1 MRELLRIWSRPKLYL
16 VLVLLCVMN
25 LALFAGFCQTQ
36 ADQNAYTEE
45 TTAKETAAYLESG
58 YAEYLAYVSKQS
70 STQSILGTL
79 GKQSDF
85 IRRNREQT
93 ISDYAALEGIVLQA
107 GEDDGVNALL
117 SYTTTD
123 FLLLIAPLLL
133 IMEFVTVQHSACGAL
148 IHSTQKG
155 RVSLLLW
162 RMLSLL
168 LLSALSAALLWGS
181 NAAYTGIFFGD
192 PVYHRAVQSIPAFQ
206 HCTLPI
212 SVGGFLLLWGLL
224 KTAAVFCISVIL
236 WLVLSVCQQALAA
249 LMIAVLLGAQ
259 WLCYV
264 LPDATSALNHLK
276 YCNVFAAL
284 EGGFFFTDYNNLNWF
299 GFPVG
304 MLASCVTALGLML
317 LLICTLLILLVGMA
331 YPFRIGARLQAYT
344 ERLQKWYSA
353 RFGCHSLFLYEGKK
367 LLIAQRGLAVIAI
380 AVLMGISI
388 WNDTRLYI
396 PISAYWNEVYAD
408 YGGAVTD
415 ERMDAMNA
423 YVDELYAKVERCKRS
438 LQHTIDLGLGEYWIL
453 DSMGDLAEAEQKY
466 EFYRGAQAHMQS
478 LYIYSLDSGKPIWFI
493 PEESYQALFS
503 AHGAAKRC
511 ALLLLLYVIFLCAG
525 LGAYENRFG
534 AAPLLRSTKRGRL
547 CRNGSKVIWVLLT
560 VIPATLL
567 IHGIYYQK
575 VLNAVPLA
583 YNDAPVQSLEILR
596 EFPISISIGTFLI
609 LWTVLRIAAA
619 LTLGGVSAW
628 LGSKCRTQQNALLL
642 CLMVFF
648 LPTALAASGMTLLQP
663 LDFSAYLGVFIL

>member
-1 MRELLRIWSRPKLYL
+1 MGELLRIWSRPKLYL
-16 VLVLLCVMN
+16 VLILLCVMN

-45 TTAKETAAYLESG
+45 TAAKETAAYLESG

-70 STQSILGTL
+70 SAQSILGTL

-93 ISDYAALEGIVLQA
+93 ISDYAALEGITLQA
-107 GEDDGVNALL
+107 GEDDGVRALL

-133 IMEFVTVQHSACGAL
+133 IAELVTTQNSACGAL
-148 IHSTQKG
+148 LRSTKKG
-155 RVSLLLW
+155 RVPLLLW
-162 RMLSLL
+162 RMLALL
-168 LLSALSAALLWGS
+168 LLSAVSVALLWGS
-181 NAAYTGIFFGD
+181 NIAYTHIDFGD
-192 PVYHRAVQSIPAFQ
+192 PVYSRAVQSIPAFQ

-249 LMIAVLLGAQ
+249 LVIAVLLGAQ

-264 LPDATSALNHLK
+264 LPEATSALNHLK
-276 YCNVFAAL
+276 YCNIFAAL
-284 EGGFFFTDYNNLNWF
+284 ESGFFFTDYNNLNWF
-299 GFPVG
+299 GFPLG
-304 MLASCVTALGLML
+304 MLASCCIAIGLML
-317 LLICTLLILLVGMA
+317 AAVSVLLIGLVGIA
-331 YPFRIGARLQAYT
+331 YPIRIGARLQAYT
-344 ERLQKWYSA
+344 ERLQKWVSA
-353 RFGCHSLFLYEGKK
+353 RFGCHSLFLYEGRK
-367 LLIAQRGLAVIAI
+367 LFLSQRGLAVIA
-380 AVLMGISI
+380 VTLLMGISI

-408 YGGAVTD
+408 YGGAVTE

-423 YVDELYAKVERCKRS
+423 YVDELYAEVERCKRS
-438 LQHTIDLGLGEYWIL
+438 LQHTIDLGLPEYWIL
-453 DSMGDLAEAEQKY
+453 DSMGDLSEAEHKY
-466 EFYRGAQAHMQS
+466 EFYRGAQTHMQS
-478 LYIYSLDSGKPIWFI
+478 LYTYSLDSGKPVWFI
-493 PEESYQALFS
+493 PEESYQALFA
-503 AHGAAKRC
+503 AHGAAKQC
-511 ALLLLLYVIFLCAG
+511 ALLLLLFVIFLCAG

-547 CRNGSKVIWVLLT
+547 GRNGCKAIWVLLT

-567 IHGIYYQK
+567 IHGIYYRK
-575 VLNAVPLA
+575 VTQLIPLA
-583 YNDAPVQSLEILR
+583 YNEAPVQSLALLR
-596 EFPISISIGTFLI
+596 EFPISMSIGAFLI
-609 LWTVLRIAAA
+609 LWTVARIAAA
-619 LTLGGVSAW
+619 LALGGISAW

-642 CLMVFF
+642 CLMLFF
-648 LPTALAASGMTLLQP
+648 LPTALSAAGLTLLRP
-663 LDFSAYLGVFIL
+663 LDFSAYLGIFIE